1 MAAGSDKRGIRLSDT
16 EAPKIE
22 FPCEY
27 PIKVMGDATETF
39 QLEVLEIVRRH
50 APAVQ
55 HEHVTAKSSAKGNY
69 LALTIVIE
77 ATGLEQLEL
86 IFSDL
91 KGLAAVRLVL

>member
-1 MAAGSDKRGIRLSDT
+1 MIPTDDKRGIRYSDS

-27 PIKVMGDATETF
+27 PIKVMGDASDSF
-39 QLEVLEIVRRH
+39 QSEVLDIVRRH

-55 HEHVTAKSSAKGNY
+55 HEHVRAKPSAKGNY
-69 LALTIVIE
+69 VALTIVIE

-86 IFSDL
+86 IFADL
-91 KGLAAVRLVL
+91 KGLPAVRLVL